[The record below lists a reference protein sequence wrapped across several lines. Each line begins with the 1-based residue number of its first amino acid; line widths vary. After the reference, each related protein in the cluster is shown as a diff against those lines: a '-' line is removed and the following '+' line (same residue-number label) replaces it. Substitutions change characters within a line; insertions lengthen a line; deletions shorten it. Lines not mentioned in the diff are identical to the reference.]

1 MAAPLAI
8 LTSVAR
14 AAKVPIKNLTLKM
27 IQNAPMPVRFK
38 KYLQGQTIGE
48 AMIAPSVGSQRA
60 VVPYELKA
68 LGVGLGGGA
77 AIGGIIAKNLYKRKN
92 EAEKIKS
99 KGPKK
104 RDDKAMKK
112 SLDDKAAIERKT
124 SILNPTAKK
133 FKTDQQIKRGVKKAL
148 KEANTNKPKNKPK
161 KRPANM
167 NKGGMVND
175 MRKSGLFR

>member
-8 LTSVAR
+8 LGQIAN
-14 AAKVPIKNLTLKM
+14 AAKVPISKLTLRM
-27 IQNAPMPVRFK
+27 IQNAPMPVRDK
-38 KYLQGQTIGE
+38 KFLQGKTLGE

-112 SLDDKAAIERKT
+112 SLDNKAAVERKT

-133 FKTDQQIKRGVKKAL
+133 VKMDQQIKRGVKKTL
-148 KEANTNKPKNKPK
+148 EQVNTNKPK